1 MIRRVLFALAVAGA
15 TLAVVLASTGGFT
28 IRVAGV
34 RVSAHGAI
42 RPLLL
47 SLLAG
52 AIALRRLS
60 PAERTALVDR
70 SARLATR
77 FAPWCAAAAA
87 AIVLAVAVDCGTR
100 SAGGSDTYR
109 YVSQARLW
117 LHGDLHVRQDF
128 VAELPWPNGEW
139 TFSPLG
145 YRPADNHTIVPT
157 YAAGLPVLM
166 AIFTRLAGAC
176 GPFLVTPVCAS
187 ALVLLTYML
196 GARISGPATGFAA
209 ALITATSPAV
219 VFMSLWS
226 MSDVPAAA
234 FWAAAL
240 VFAARPRGN
249 RAAVWCGMA
258 CGAAIA
264 IRPNLAPVSIV
275 VAVLLVLA
283 SPDSRLRRA
292 LLFAAAN
299 APFFLFV
306 AVVNHQLYGGA
317 LESGYG
323 DTAALFS
330 VANLRVNVAQF
341 SRWSWDTQGP
351 LLFLFLLAPV
361 VQWDRIT
368 AVLLAFVVAIF
379 GCYAF
384 YTPFH
389 AWWFLR
395 FLLPA
400 FPAVV
405 VLAAGTV
412 WIGSGRFGVKARAV
426 AMLVFTLASVDWG
439 VRFGKAQGVLDLGN
453 GEQKFA
459 DVGRFVSRELPQ
471 HAVIITVLH
480 SGSIRYYSGRPTLRY
495 DWLDADWLDRAVEY
509 LERHGNEPYILLES
523 TEVGEFKEK
532 FRTQRTIAALDRP
545 PVATHA
551 RGVSL
556 YAIDPSRIPAAPRII
571 PRTTGCE

>member
-15 TLAVVLASTGGFT
+15 TLAVVLAATGGFT
-28 IRVAGV
+28 IRIAGV

-52 AIALRRLS
+52 TIALRRLS
-60 PAERTALVDR
+60 PAERTAFIDR
-70 SARLATR
+70 SAHLAVR
-77 FAPWCAAAAA
+77 CAPWCAAVVAV
-87 AIVLAVAVDCGTR
+87 IMLAVAVECGTR
-100 SAGGSDTYR
+100 SAGGSDTYG

-128 VAELPWPNGEW
+128 AADLPWPNGEW

-145 YRPADNHTIVPT
+145 YRPADDHTIVPT

-176 GPFLVTPVCAS
+176 GPFLVTPVCAG
-187 ALVLLTYML
+187 ALVLLTYVL
-196 GARISGPATGFAA
+196 GARLYGPATGFAA
-209 ALITATSPAV
+209 ALITATSPTV

-234 FWAAAL
+234 FWTAAL
-240 VFAARPRGN
+240 VFAARPHGN
-249 RAAVWCGMA
+249 RAALWCGLA

-264 IRPNLAPVSIV
+264 VRPNLAPVSIV
-275 VAVLLVLA
+275 IAVLLVVA
-283 SPDSRLRRA
+283 SPDSRRRRA
-292 LLFAAAN
+292 LQFGAAI
-299 APFFLFV
+299 APFFVFV
-306 AVVNHQLYGGA
+306 AVVNHRLYGGA

-330 VANLRVNVAQF
+330 VANLRVNFVQF
-341 SRWSWDTQGP
+341 SRWSWESQGP

-361 VQWDRIT
+361 VQWGRTTGALI
-368 AVLLAFVVAIF
+368 AFIVAIF
-379 GCYAF
+379 GCYAL

-400 FPAVV
+400 FPAVA

-412 WIGSGRFGVKARAV
+412 WVGSGRFGIKVRVV

-471 HAVIITVLH
+471 QAVIITVLH

-495 DWLDADWLDRAVEY
+495 DWLDADWLDRAVEF
-509 LERHGNEPYILLES
+509 LKRQGKEPYILLES

-532 FRTQRTIAALDRP
+532 FRAQRTIAALDRP

-551 RGVSL
+551 RGISL
-556 YAIDPSRIPAAPRII
+556 YAIDPSHVPAAPRII